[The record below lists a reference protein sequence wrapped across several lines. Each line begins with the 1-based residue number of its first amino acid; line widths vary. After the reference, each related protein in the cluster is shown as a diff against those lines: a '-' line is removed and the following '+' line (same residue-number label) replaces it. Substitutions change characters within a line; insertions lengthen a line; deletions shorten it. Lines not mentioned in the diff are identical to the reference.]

1 MDQGQVVNRWDIL
14 KAECPRL
21 FKHGIAFEFA
31 LGWYEIIRAVSNKID
46 RILEKDAEMYKAI
59 EGEENQYSEMYAVQI
74 KEKYG
79 TLRYYMSCE
88 TDEISEL
95 IRETEALSSQTCEQC
110 GKIGKMRSK
119 HWYEVKCDD
128 CYSGER

>member
-1 MDQGQVVNRWDIL
+1 MDQGHVVNRWDIL
-14 KAECPRL
+14 KAECPKV
-21 FKHGIAFEFA
+21 FKHGIGFECD
-31 LGWYEIIRAVSNKID
+31 LGWYDIIRDVSNKIE
-46 RILEKDAEMYKAI
+46 RILEKDAENYQCV
-59 EGEENQYSEMYAVQI
+59 EGEENAYCEMYAVQI

-95 IRETEALSSQTCEQC
+95 IREAEALSSQTCERC
-110 GKIGKMRSK
+110 GKFGKMRGK
-119 HWYEVKCDD
+119 HWYEVRCDD